1 MNIRICLMA
10 LLSAGN
16 LLGTYA
22 AEPEETTIKLLETSD
37 VHGAYFPTELIS
49 LMTSSPA
56 SP

>member
-37 VHGAYFPTELIS
+37 VHGAYFPNTVRK
-49 LMTSSPA
+49 TSC
-56 SP
+56 